1 MMNLL
6 GFSSRLSALPSAILL
21 GLFALAN
28 PEGVATA
35 APKPD
40 VVAVREIKAS
50 PVGRYLVRFEEPGL
64 VGYEGG
70 LPGLERTAPMHV
82 PFASRLDVRSPAA
95 RAYSAHL
102 AMQRTL
108 HLELIGRTL
117 GRSVVPK
124 FHYEVTYHG
133 VSLPLSEQEAAVVA
147 TLPGIAGVTPVDV
160 QQPLTYRG
168 PTFIGADRIWNGTA
182 VPAYAAATR
191 GEGIRIGVIDTGADG
206 RHPSFANDP
215 ACGFDASHPKLV
227 AHDCMTNNGIVCTGT
242 NPVPDAGV
250 GHGMHVASTAAGNVL
265 GADTVPTPILPAGSH
280 MSGVAPCAAVVTYK
294 VCGAGGCFSDSLEA
308 GVQNA
313 VADNVDVI
321 NYSIGRTCGYGDP
334 WTDEPDFRGAAA
346 AGIFVAAAAGNT
358 DAGCL
363 DPAGRVTNLGPWVTT
378 VAASTHDIGFIPAL
392 SVTGPVA
399 PPPLLVDMEVAAG
412 TTTLSA
418 LEVGERLS
426 SPLRAFAPNLRGCT
440 AGGAIPAGF
449 FNGAIAVLQRGD
461 CNFSEKIANAAGAGA
476 DLILVVNQVADPFR
490 MDTAGAP
497 TTIGAFSITS
507 LQNSEALLAYLAA
520 HPEPVL
526 PADTVFANGF
536 DPRAGATGRFQ
547 PALQRAQQP
556 DVVGNFSLRGPVPPP
571 LQDLAKPDIAAPGV
585 GIYAATDPASGDYE
599 WLSGTS
605 MASPHVAGSA
615 ALLRAVHPDWSVA
628 EIKSAL
634 MTTATPAGHLEDGV
648 VSWTPEEVGSG
659 RVDLTRAALAGLTLD
674 ESMANYDA
682 ANPNGG
688 SIRIHQLNLP
698 SLRNLSCG
706 ERCQWTRTVRNRL
719 ARSGTWTV
727 DHESPA
733 GYTLSVEPAAFTL
746 APGASQVL
754 TITATVKDITV
765 PAPKSFGRLVLREGA
780 GDVPEQQLPVAT
792 RGNEVSVECI
802 DGQCALRADQFV
814 SGYSAAGCGTACPM
828 IWVNRFSPPAA
839 VFPIT
844 LTTLTFLTGSS
855 AYVHAGDQFDFYVYQ
870 DDDRDPT
877 NGATLVG
884 SKKGYLIGSAGA
896 RLRTLV
902 LEQPIVLNGPGDIVI
917 AVTNPAGTGPR
928 PAAGELSNF
937 LGRSYAGAYVGEDP
951 VLGSAAVHLQLT
963 PGGVGSA
970 VNWVIRASGTTASGQ
985 QIDLGDEAV
994 PVVR

>member
-6 GFSSRLSALPSAILL
+6 GFSSRPSALPSAILL
-21 GLFALAN
+21 ALFALTN
-28 PEGVATA
+28 PGGVAA
-35 APKPD
+35 AVPQPD
-40 VVAVREIKAS
+40 AVAVREIAAS

-64 VGYEGG
+64 LDYDGG
-70 LPGLERTAPMHV
+70 LPGLERTAPTRI

-102 AMQRTL
+102 AVQRTI
-108 HLELIGRTL
+108 HLEQIGRLL
-117 GRSVVPK
+117 GRPVTPA

-133 VSLPLSEQEAAVVA
+133 VSLPLSEQEAAAVA
-147 TLPGIAGVTPVDV
+147 ALPGIVKVSPVGV

-168 PTFIGADRIWNGTA
+168 PTFIGADTIWNGTS
-182 VPAYAAATR
+182 VPAYAASTR
-191 GEGIRIGVIDTGADG
+191 GQGIRIGIIDTGADS

-227 AHDCMTNNGIVCTGT
+227 AHDCTVSDGIVCTGT
-242 NPVPDAGV
+242 NPAPDAGV

-265 GADTVPTPILPAGSH
+265 DATAVPTPILPAGSRL
-280 MSGVAPCAAVVTYK
+280 SGVAPCAAVVTYK

-313 VADNVDVI
+313 VADNVDVA

-334 WTDEPDFRGAAA
+334 WSDDPDFRGAAA
-346 AGIFVAAAAGNT
+346 AGVFVAAAAGNT

-363 DPAGRVTNLGPWVTT
+363 DPVGRVTNLGPWVTT

-399 PPPLLVDMEVAAG
+399 PPAILTEMEVVPG
-412 TTTLSA
+412 STTLSA
-418 LEVGERLS
+418 LDVGERLA
-426 SPLRAFAPNLRGCT
+426 SPLRAFAANLRGCT
-440 AGGAIPAGF
+440 AGSAIPAGYF
-449 FNGAIAVLQRGD
+449 DGAIAVVQRGD

-476 DLILVVNQVADPFR
+476 DLVLVINQVADPFR
-490 MDTAGAP
+490 MDTTGAP
-497 TTIGAFSITS
+497 AIGAFSITS
-507 LQNSEALLAYLAA
+507 LETSQALLAFLAA

-526 PADTVFANGF
+526 PADAVFVDGF
-536 DPRAGATGRFQ
+536 DPKAGTTGRFQ

-556 DVVGNFSLRGPVPPP
+556 DVIGNFSLRGPVPPP
-571 LQDLAKPDIAAPGV
+571 LGDLAKPDITAPGV

-599 WLSGTS
+599 WMSGTS

-634 MTTATPAGHLEDGV
+634 MTTALTAGHLEDGIAP
-648 VSWTPEEVGSG
+648 WTPEEVGSG

-674 ESMANYDA
+674 ETMANYDA

-719 ARSGTWTV
+719 TRSGTWTV
-727 DHESPA
+727 DHAGPA
-733 GYTLSVEPAAFTL
+733 GYALSVEPASFTL

-754 TITATVKDITV
+754 TITATVNDVTV
-765 PAPKSFGRLVLREGA
+765 PAEKSFGRLVLHESA
-780 GDVPEQQLPVAT
+780 GDVPDQQLPIAV
-792 RGNEVSVECI
+792 RGTEVSVACR
-802 DGQCALRADQFV
+802 DGHCDLRTDQFS
-814 SGYSAAGCGTACPM
+814 SGYSAAGCGASCSM
-828 IWVNRFSPPAA
+828 LWANRFSPPPAA
-839 VFPIT
+839 FPIT

-855 AYVHAGDQFDFYVYQ
+855 AYVHAGDRFDFYVYQ

-884 SKKGYLIGSAGA
+884 SRKGYLIATAGA

-902 LEQPIVLNGPGDIVI
+902 LEQPIVLNGPGDVVI
-917 AVTNPAGTGPR
+917 AVTNPVGSGPR
-928 PAAGELSNF
+928 PATGELSTF
-937 LGRSYAGAYVGEDP
+937 LGRSYAGAYTGEDP
-951 VLGSAAVHLQLT
+951 VLGSSAVHLQLT
-963 PGGVGSA
+963 PDGVGSA
-970 VNWVIRASGTTASGQ
+970 VNWVIRAAGTTASGQ
-985 QIDLGDEAV
+985 RIELGSTAV
-994 PVVR
+994 PVAR